1 MGKATVPGKA
11 AQVTNRQLSKDAQ
24 TYLQTFADKN
34 KSAKDAE
41 AAAKTA
47 KEAAQ
52 AKQNAIAKT
61 QGQIDSK
68 QADITTENSHAAQYA
83 GQLNTAQTTCY
94 NNQPSLR
101 SALAKGDYSGC
112 INYTEITTYSGQLNK
127 ALAKVKQYTA
137 DLKTLND
144 TLKNEKNPKP
154 KGMIEPKPKGSGSSN
169 TAGTTNT
176 DGRPSKYK
184 YNAPMVKSAYFSST
198 QNAITSLFKKGNGG
212 TPEQF
217 NDALLG
223 AFRFSGDAPV
233 KKNSR
238 GVIQTSAETAQ
249 FQAKQ
254 TQDTKNKKKI
264 VIPTITP
271 YGFQFHY
278 NPETIIMAYGA
289 PGTFNPEE
297 VMSGNDT
304 LNTSFITE
312 NISTIQVTILLNRMV
327 DLSIL
332 KQDGSFVGQQVSSN
346 VPKYV
351 QDEQALHDPV
361 TVYGQDVPVEER
373 QEIWKKGTMYDIEYL
388 FKAVHGDQGTYNSVL
403 RGLTSDIGWIN
414 AVPVEVHL
422 GDGLR
427 YLARITSL
435 GVNHAKFNE
444 RMVPMISFVD
454 LKLSR
459 FLDIKP
465 QTKK

>member
-1 MGKATVPGKA
+1 MGKTVVPGKA

-34 KSAKDAE
+34 KSARDAE

-52 AKQNAIAKT
+52 KEKNDIAKL
-61 QGQIDSK
+61 QSGIDSK
-68 QADITTENSHAAQYA
+68 KADIVTENSHAAQYA

-112 INYTEITTYSGQLNK
+112 INYTEITTYSTQLNR
-127 ALAKVKQYTA
+127 ALANVKLYTQQA
-137 DLKTLND
+137 TTLQIFLDN
-144 TLKNEKNPKP
+144 KKHPKP
-154 KGMIEPKPKGSGSSN
+154 NGIIEQNPKGSGSNNKS
-169 TAGTTNT
+169 GTTNT
-176 DGRPSKYK
+176 DGHPSKYK

-264 VIPTITP
+264 VVPIITP

-278 NPETIIMAYGA
+278 NPETIIMGYGA

-297 VMSGNDT
+297 VMSGNDAY
-304 LNTSFITE
+304 NTSFITE
-312 NISTIQVTILLNRMV
+312 NTSYIQVGILLNRLV

-332 KQDGSFVGQQVSSN
+332 KQDGSFVGQQVPSN

-361 TVYGQDVPVEER
+361 TVYGQDVSVEER

-422 GDGLR
+422 GDNLR
-427 YLARITSL
+427 YLGRITSL
-435 GVNHAKFNE
+435 GVTHAKFNE
-444 RMVPMISFVD
+444 RMVPTISYVD
-454 LKLSR
+454 LKISR
-459 FLDIKP
+459 FLDFKP